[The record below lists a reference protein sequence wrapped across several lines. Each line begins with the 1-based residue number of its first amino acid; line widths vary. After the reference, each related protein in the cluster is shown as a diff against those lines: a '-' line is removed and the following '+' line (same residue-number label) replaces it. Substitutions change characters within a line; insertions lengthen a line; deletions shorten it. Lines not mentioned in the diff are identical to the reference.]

1 MTPIPGG
8 PSSARRQQECSR
20 LILLVED
27 NPADA
32 DLIQESLAEGS
43 SGAKVDLAVHGE
55 AAIDYLSRKN
65 PAGGFLPFPQLILLD
80 LNLPRL
86 DGRQVLFELKARDD
100 LRHIPV
106 VILSSSTAEKD
117 VIQSYELGASC
128 YLIKPHDFYSFRRMV
143 QAIENFW
150 FAVAELPSRPP
161 TGKTGPKTLP

>member
-1 MTPIPGG
+1 MIGTPRGL
-8 PSSARRQQECSR
+8 SDRDRRVERSR

-32 DLIQESLAEGS
+32 ELIQESLAEC
-43 SGAKVDLAVHGE
+43 SGRLKVDLAVHGE

-65 PAGGFLPFPQLILLD
+65 AAGDAVVFPQLILLD

-86 DGRQVLFELKARDD
+86 DGRQVLSEIKATDH

-106 VILSSSTAEKD
+106 VILSSSTAERD

-128 YLIKPHDFYSFRRMV
+128 YLVKPHDLDSFRRMV
-143 QAIENFW
+143 NAIENFW
-150 FAVAELPSRPP
+150 LALAELPRRRRS
-161 TGKTGPKTLP
+161 GKANAQTLP